1 MSNQQTTQDAPWL
14 DEDARPTMVTVHRI
28 VIEAGRRRETP
39 GMRVIGADADEDL
52 VSIDVQI
59 EIVMTVNEYF
69 VTDL

>member
-28 VIEAGRRRETP
+28 VIEAGPRRETP
-39 GMRVIGADADEDL
+39 AMRVIGADADEDI

-59 EIVMTVNEYF
+59 EILMTVNEYF